1 MADYYGWDVA
11 TWYWEKNGIKEA
23 IDDGTA
29 DILSVSKG
37 VNTGSMT
44 SKITPNDLEGREK
57 GI

>member
-1 MADYYGWDVA
+1 MVLG
-11 TWYWEKNGIKEA
+11 KNGIKEA

-57 GI
+57 AYEKAKELIK